1 MIYLIFAYFCLSTV
15 GISIMA
21 LTRKNPVHAVL
32 WLLLL
37 FLHIAVI
44 YLFLNAEFLAM
55 VQVIVYAGA
64 ILVMFLFTLFLLGA
78 RELPKHKRY
87 TSLLEGRLLIGL
99 SLTATF
105 IAVFSSVE
113 AKYKGKYTI
122 GYIQEVGNVKSVG
135 TMLFNEYS
143 LALLILGVILL
154 IPMIAVAVLA
164 WRRRDDTT

>member
-1 MIYLIFAYFCLSTV
+1 MIYLIFAYFCLSTL

-78 RELPKHKRY
+78 RELPKGKRY
-87 TSLLEGRLLIGL
+87 TSLIEGRVLIAL
-99 SLTATF
+99 SIAATF
-105 IAVFSSVE
+105 IAVFSSIE

-122 GYIQEVGNVKSVG
+122 SYVQEVGNVKAVG

-143 LALLILGVILL
+143 LGILILGVILL

-164 WRRRDDTT
+164 WRSR

>member
-1 MIYLIFAYFCLSTV
+1 MIYFIFSYFCLSTL

-21 LTRKNPVHAVL
+21 LTRKNPIHSVL

-44 YLFLNAEFLAM
+44 YLFLNSEFLAM

-78 RELPKHKRY
+78 RELPKGKRY

-99 SLTATF
+99 SITAIA
-105 IAVFSSVE
+105 IAVFSSIE

-122 GYIQEVGNVKSVG
+122 SYIQQTGNVQAIG

-143 LALLILGVILL
+143 LAVLLLGIILL
-154 IPMIAVAVLA
+154 IPMIAVSVLA
-164 WRRRDDTT
+164 WRRKDDTS